1 MFVFVTVKICLF
13 VKIDCFCYFI
23 CFAERSAS
31 FNIAIFETFMKVWLN
46 LDYNTR
52 VMLVQFNVKLKEIQ
66 ILILHTSDTIEPLRN

>member
-1 MFVFVTVKICLF
+1 MPNSGEVF
-13 VKIDCFCYFI
+13 KIDSFCYFI

-31 FNIAIFETFMKVWLN
+31 FNFAIFETFMKVWLN